1 MSFDGD
7 FVLKRLFLFV
17 VIMLSAFTCCGCAID
32 VGDFDLTESEEEQIV
47 SYSTD
52 ILLKHDVNYQ
62 NNIVDTSRAR
72 ELKARVEAIKELNKK
87 AAEEEAETSEKDSK
101 GKDSDAEGKAAVSL
115 SDPVGEQDIAKALVQ
130 DGFEINYKGYEV
142 TDRYSMNGSDDDFFA
157 LSASAGKELIV
168 LHFDIANVSGEDKQC
183 DLFSH
188 YPIYK
193 VIINGNEKKN
203 ALTTFLMNDMSN
215 IDESVAAGTSI
226 DGVVLLE
233 TEVGYEN
240 NISNVALEV
249 NSNDG
254 NSVIP
259 FN

>member
-1 MSFDGD
+1 
-7 FVLKRLFLFV
+7 
-17 VIMLSAFTCCGCAID
+17 MLAAFACCGCAID
-32 VGDFDLTESEEEQIV
+32 VGDFNLTENEEEQIV

-87 AAEEEAETSEKDSK
+87 AAEEEANAPEDSEGKGSDS
-101 GKDSDAEGKAAVSL
+101 EGKAKESL
-115 SDPVGEQDIAKALVQ
+115 SEPVGEQDIAKALVQ
-130 DGFEINYKGYEV
+130 DGLTISYSGYEV
-142 TDRYSMNGSDDDFFA
+142 TDRYSKDGSDDDFFA
-157 LSASAGKELIV
+157 LSASEGKQLIV
-168 LHFDIANVSGEDKQC
+168 FHFDIANVSEEDKQC

-193 VIINGNEKKN
+193 VIVNGNEKKA

-215 IDESVAAGTSI
+215 IDETVAAGESM

-240 NISNVALEV
+240 SISNVALEV

-254 NSVIP
+254 TSVIP